1 MYMKKFL
8 NRFLVLFI
16 AGATITSC
24 KKITDDINV
33 NPNQPTNLSTGYALT
48 SAIQYLGGT
57 GGSGATTNI
66 NSFAGELYSQYLSET
81 FYTNESR
88 FALAQYDYQGY
99 YTGPLTDLQ
108 QIITYNTEENTKNL
122 ATTLKFGSNANQIAS
137 ARILKAFIFLTITDR
152 WGDIPY
158 SQALQGNKVLLPK
171 FDAQK
176 DIYTDLFKELTEAQ
190 AQFDNGATL
199 SGDILFEG
207 DNTKW
212 KHWANSL
219 RAVMALRLS
228 KVDPTTGSAEFKKAV
243 VDSLMESN
251 DDNATYKYVGE
262 QNNENPY
269 FGNYRNR
276 YDYALSDQLVNRLQ
290 ANNDPR
296 LPVFAEKTSAG
307 TYVGLPYA
315 TFGDA
320 LKNYRIGNRDV
331 SQGIVR
337 PGNISQI
344 SLTYSSQAS
353 PTTWTSYAQT
363 LFVEAEAAHL
373 GWIPGGDGAAST
385 FYTQGITAS
394 LEQNGVTGGDIIA
407 YLAKPGVVFSP
418 ATAVEQIITQKWI
431 ANYLGNGWES
441 WAEYRRTGF
450 PRLLDPVPTAL
461 NADKHI
467 PRRQQYPQSENDLN
481 NANYNEV
488 IARQG
493 PDVLST
499 HVWWDK

>member
-1 MYMKKFL
+1 MKNFLSKFL
-8 NRFLVLFI
+8 VIFI
-16 AGATITSC
+16 AGVAITSC

-33 NPNQPTNLSTGYALT
+33 NPNQPTNLSTGYAFT
-48 SAIQYLGGT
+48 SALQYLGGT
-57 GGSGATTNI
+57 GGGGATTNI
-66 NSFAGELYSQYLSET
+66 NSFTGELYSQYLSET
-81 FYTNESR
+81 FYNNESR

-99 YTGPLTDLQ
+99 YTGPLTDLKQ
-108 QIITYNTEENTKNL
+108 VIDFNTNENTRNL
-122 ATTLKFGSNANQIAS
+122 ATTVSFGSNANQIAA
-137 ARILKAFIFLTITDR
+137 ARILRAFIFLTITDR

-158 SQALQGNKVLLPK
+158 SQALQGNANLTAK

-176 DIYTDLFKELTEAQ
+176 DIYADLFKELTEAQ
-190 AQFDNGATL
+190 AQFDAGAPL
-199 SGDILFEG
+199 SNDILFGG

-228 KVDPTTGSAEFKKAV
+228 KVDPATGQSQFQKAV
-243 VDSLMESN
+243 ADGLMASN
-251 DDNATYKYVGE
+251 DDNATYRYVAE

-269 FGNYRNR
+269 FGNYRSR
-276 YDYALSDQLVNRLQ
+276 YDYAVSDQLVNRLK

-296 LPVFAEKTSAG
+296 LPVYAEKANTG
-307 TYVGLPYA
+307 DYVGLPYGTA
-315 TFGDA
+315 GDELDA
-320 LKNYRIGNRDV
+320 YSIGNRDV
-331 SQGIVR
+331 STGTIR

-344 SLTYSSQAS
+344 SLAYSSQSSA
-353 PTTWTSYAQT
+353 TTWTSYAQT
-363 LFVEAEAAHL
+363 LFTEAEAAHL
-373 GWIPGGDGAAST
+373 GWIPGGDAAANI

-394 LEQNGVTGGDIIA
+394 FQQDGVEAGAITS
-407 YLAKPGVVFSP
+407 YLTQPGVVFN
-418 ATAVEQIITQKWI
+418 AGNAVEQIITQKWL

-461 NADKHI
+461 NPDKHI
-467 PRRQQYPQSENDLN
+467 PRRQQYPQSEHDLN
-481 NANYNEV
+481 LQNYNEV

-493 PDVLST
+493 PDALST

>member
-1 MYMKKFL
+1 MKKFL
-8 NRFLVLFI
+8 NKFMVVFLVVT
-16 AGATITSC
+16 AATSC

-33 NPNQPTNLSTGYALT
+33 NPNQPSVLSTGYAFNGAL
-48 SAIQYLGGT
+48 QYLGGT
-57 GGSGATTNI
+57 GGGGATTNI

-99 YTGPLTDLQ
+99 YTGPIADLNQVIRFNTDPAYKDQ
-108 QIITYNTEENTKNL
+108 V
-122 ATTLKFGSNANQIAS
+122 TTTNFGSNANQIAA
-137 ARILKAFIFLTITDR
+137 ARILRAFIFLTITDR

-158 SQALQGNKVLLPK
+158 SQALQGLNTLNPK

-190 AQFDNGATL
+190 AQFDGGGFFNDL
-199 SGDILFEG
+199 LFDGDV
-207 DNTKW
+207 TKW

-228 KVDPTTGSAEFKKAV
+228 EVDPNTGSAEFKKAV
-243 VDSLMESN
+243 ADGLMTSN
-251 DDNATYKYVGE
+251 DDNAAYKYAAE

-276 YDYALSDQLVNRLQ
+276 YDYAVSDQLVNRLK
-290 ANNDPR
+290 ALNDPR
-296 LPVFAEKTSAG
+296 LPVYAEVADNG
-307 TYVGLPYA
+307 EYVGLPYA
-315 TFGDA
+315 TAGDD
-320 LKNYRIGNRDV
+320 LDQYSIGNRDV
-331 SQGIVR
+331 AANTID
-337 PGNISQI
+337 PGNVSQI
-344 SLTYSSQAS
+344 GRAYSSQSS
-353 PTTWTSYAQT
+353 PAVWTSYAQI
-363 LFVEAEAAHL
+363 LFAQAEAAHR
-373 GWIPGGDGAAST
+373 GWIPGGDAAAAT

-394 LEQNGVTGGDIIA
+394 LQQNGISAGNITT
-407 YLAKPGVVFSP
+407 YLAQPGVTFN
-418 ATAVEQIITQKWI
+418 AGNALEQIITQKWI

-441 WAEYRRTGF
+441 WAEYRRTGY
-450 PRLLDPVPTAL
+450 PNLVDPVPTAL

-481 NANYNEV
+481 KQNYNEV

-493 PDVLST
+493 PDALST

>member
-1 MYMKKFL
+1 MKKLL
-8 NRFLVLFI
+8 NSVLVFFI
-16 AGATITSC
+16 AGVAFTSC
-24 KKITDDINV
+24 KKITNDINIS
-33 NPNQPTNLSTGYALT
+33 PNQPANLSTGYALS
-48 SAIQYLGGT
+48 SAIQYIGGT
-57 GGSGATTNI
+57 TGSGATTNI
-66 NSFAGELYSQYLSET
+66 NSYAGELYSQYLSET
-81 FYTNESR
+81 LYTNESR
-88 FALAQYDYQGY
+88 FVLAQYDYQGY
-99 YTGPLTDLQ
+99 YTGPLNDLKQ
-108 QIITYNTEENTKNL
+108 VIDFNTNDNTKSL

-137 ARILKAFIFLTITDR
+137 ARILKAFIFLTMTDR

-158 SQALQGNKVLLPK
+158 SQALQGNTNLTPK

-176 DIYTDLFKELTEAQ
+176 DIYADLFKELTEAQ
-190 AQFDNGATL
+190 AQFDDGASL
-199 SGDILFEG
+199 SGDILFSG

-228 KVDPTTGSAEFKKAV
+228 KVDPTTGAVEFKKAIADGV
-243 VDSLMESN
+243 MTSN
-251 DDNATYKYVGE
+251 DDNATYKYLAE

-276 YDYALSDQLVNRLQ
+276 YDYAVSDQVADRLKS
-290 ANNDPR
+290 NNDPR
-296 LPVFAEKTSAG
+296 LPVYAQPTATG
-307 TYVGLPYA
+307 TYVGLPYG
-315 TFGDA
+315 TFADA
-320 LKNYRIGNRDV
+320 LKAYRIGNRDV
-331 SQGIVR
+331 SQGIFR

-344 SLTYSSQAS
+344 GIAYSNQSS

-363 LFVEAEAAHL
+363 LFTEAEAAHL
-373 GWIPGGDGAAST
+373 GWIPGGDGAAAT
-385 FYTQGITAS
+385 FYTEGVTAS
-394 LEQNGVTGGDIIA
+394 LQQNGVDATSIAA
-407 YLAKPGVVFSP
+407 YLAQPGVAFN
-418 ATAVEQIITQKWI
+418 AGNAVEQIITQKWI

-441 WAEYRRTGF
+441 WSEYRRTGF
-450 PRLLDPVPTAL
+450 PRLLDPVPSAA

-481 NANYNEV
+481 KTNYNEV

>member
-1 MYMKKFL
+1 MKKYL
-8 NRFLVLFI
+8 NRFLLVFI
-16 AGATITSC
+16 AGALITSC

-48 SAIQYLGGT
+48 SALQYLGGT
-57 GGSGATTNI
+57 AGGNATTNI
-66 NSFAGELYSQYLSET
+66 NSAAGELYSQYLAET
-81 FYTNESR
+81 FYNNESR

-99 YTGPLTDLQ
+99 YTGPLADLE
-108 QIITYNTEENTKNL
+108 QIIKFNTDENTKGL
-122 ATTLKFGSNANQIAS
+122 ATTTKFGSNANQIAS

-158 SQALQGNKVLLPK
+158 SEALKGNVNLSPK

-190 AQFDNGATL
+190 AQFDGGAPLT
-199 SGDILFEG
+199 GDILFSG

-228 KVDPTTGSAEFKKAV
+228 KVDPTTGSSEFKKAV
-243 VDSLMESN
+243 ADGLMASS
-251 DDNATYKYVGE
+251 DDNATYNYLAE
-262 QNNENPY
+262 QNNENPFY
-269 FGNYRNR
+269 GNYRSR
-276 YDYALSDQLVNRLQ
+276 YDYAVSDQVVNRLK
-290 ANNDPR
+290 ANTDPR
-296 LPVFAEKTSAG
+296 LPVYAAPTATG
-307 TYVGLPYA
+307 TFVGLPYGVA
-315 TFGDA
+315 GDA
-320 LKNYRIGNRDV
+320 LKPYHIGNRAA
-331 SQGIVR
+331 

-344 SLTYSSQAS
+344 SLTYAGQAS

-363 LFVEAEAAHL
+363 LFAQAEAAHL
-373 GWIPGGDGAAST
+373 GWITGGDGAAAT
-385 FYTQGITAS
+385 FYTNGVTAS
-394 LEQNGVTGGDIIA
+394 LAQNSITGTDATA
-407 YLAKPGVVFSP
+407 YLAKPDVVFNPS
-418 ATAVEQIITQKWI
+418 TAVEQIITQKWI

-450 PRLLDPVPTAL
+450 PDLLDPVPTAL
-461 NADKHI
+461 NTDKHI
-467 PRRQQYPQSENDLN
+467 PRRQQYPQSEHDINGD
-481 NANYNEV
+481 NYNEV

-493 PDVLST
+493 PDALST